1 MTNIIV
7 KQGQSIFDI
16 AIIYTGSM
24 DTAFEIALLNDIS
37 IAQSLETGSVLQV
50 PEIKKKKITELF
62 NEKNQPAT
70 GNTIVNIVP
79 SKGGISY
86 WAINIDFE
94 VQ

>member
-62 NEKNQPAT
+62 NEKN
-70 GNTIVNIVP
+70 
-79 SKGGISY
+79 K
-86 WAINIDFE
+86 
-94 VQ
+94 